1 MSRSIEDIRETPVR
15 HHPRPLT
22 GTALFGFIALAMGA
36 FAPASA
42 QTPSWAPADML
53 AAAKAETSE
62 ITVYG
67 SMNEEEALP
76 FYKIFENATGIK
88 VSYVRAS
95 DTGIFS
101 RITIEARAR
110 QRTWDLVV
118 TTPVN
123 RLPDEVLLK
132 FDPPEAKALIPQ
144 ARGPNGRWYGV
155 YANYNTPAYNTN
167 LVKKDQLPKTY
178 DEFLDRKEWA
188 GRVAIDKTDTE
199 WLAGMFAQFGE
210 QRARKLVTDIA
221 TTLKPILT
229 DGHLALARA
238 VGAGEYMVALNNY
251 TSLTI
256 NVKLAG
262 GPTDFWA
269 LDPVVLIF
277 GSLGVNAQAPHPK
290 AALLAANFALSREA
304 QTFLTTRG
312 RLPTRPDVQTNPPG
326 VIDILNQK
334 KISPQIFSAD
344 EQKKWNTV
352 FNDIFRPR

>member
-1 MSRSIEDIRETPVR
+1 MPVANRSK
-15 HHPRPLT
+15 PLIC
-22 GTALFGFIALAMGA
+22 GSLGGLLSLSISIAT
-36 FAPASA
+36 ASA
-42 QTPSWAPADML
+42 QTWAPPDML
-53 AAAKAETSE
+53 AAAKAETNE
-62 ITVYG
+62 ITIYG
-67 SMNEEEALP
+67 SMNEEEAFP
-76 FYKIFENATGIK
+76 FYRIFEGVTGIK

-132 FDPPEAKALIPQ
+132 YEPPQAKDLIPQ

-167 LVKKDQLPKTY
+167 LVKKEALPKAY
-178 DEFLDRKEWA
+178 EEFLDRKEWA

-199 WLAGMFAQFGE
+199 WLAGLFEHYGE
-210 QRARKLVTDIA
+210 QRARKLVSDLNV
-221 TTLKPILT
+221 TLKPVLT

-238 VGAGEYMVALNNY
+238 VGAGEYFVALNNY
-251 TSLTI
+251 TSLTL

-262 GPTDFWA
+262 APTDWWP
-269 LDPVVLIF
+269 LDPVALIF
-277 GSLGVNAQAPHPK
+277 GSMGINAQAPHPK
-290 AALLAANFALSREA
+290 AAQLVANFVLSREG

-312 RLPTRPDVQTNPPG
+312 RLP
-326 VIDILNQK
+326 
-334 KISPQIFSAD
+334 
-344 EQKKWNTV
+344 
-352 FNDIFRPR
+352 

>member
-1 MSRSIEDIRETPVR
+1 VPNSSK
-15 HHPRPLT
+15 PLT
-22 GTALFGFIALAMGA
+22 HMAFGSLLTLCAAIAT
-36 FAPASA
+36 ASA
-42 QTPSWAPADML
+42 QTPTQAPLWAPADML

-67 SMNEEEALP
+67 SMNEEEAFP
-76 FYKIFENATGIK
+76 FYKIFEGTTGIK
-88 VSYVRAS
+88 VNYVRAS

-132 FDPPEAKALIPQ
+132 YEPPEAKSLIPQ

-167 LVKKDQLPKTY
+167 LVKKEALPKTFE
-178 DEFLDRKEWA
+178 EFLERKEWA

-199 WLAGMFAQFGE
+199 WLAGIFEHFGE
-210 QRARKLVTDIA
+210 QRARKLVSDLNS
-221 TTLKPILT
+221 TLKPVLT
-229 DGHLALARA
+229 DGHLALARS
-238 VGAGEYMVALNNY
+238 VGAGEYFVALNNY

-262 GPTDFWA
+262 GPTDWWA
-269 LDPVVLIF
+269 LDPISLIF
-277 GSLGVNAQAPHPK
+277 GSMGISAQAPHPK
-290 AALLAANFALSREA
+290 AAQLAANFVLSREG
-304 QTFLTTRG
+304 QTFLTTKG
-312 RLPTRPDVQTNPPG
+312 RLPTRPDVATNPPG
-326 VIDILNQK
+326 VIETLNQK
-334 KISPQIFSAD
+334 KITPQVFSAD
-344 EQKKWNTV
+344 EQKKWATV
-352 FNDIFRPR
+352 FNELLRPR